1 MCVVRFPSVP
11 LSRARYEALSSGV
24 GVKIKAA
31 SRETVLC
38 NSVKR
43 RPLLGTHNLHWL
55 SCYELEALVGK
66 AVVMISAH
74 SLVETVRGREL
85 GTGRTFRASARA
97 TLRGTQL
104 DFRDLGVPRE
114 SRSGVG

>member
-1 MCVVRFPSVP
+1 MCVVRYPSVP

-24 GVKIKAA
+24 GVKIRAA

-43 RPLLGTHNLHWL
+43 HPLLGTHNLHWL
-55 SCYELEALVGK
+55 SCFELEALVGK
-66 AVVMISAH
+66 AVVMVSAH

-114 SRSGVG
+114 SPSGVR